1 MDTRKMTHD
10 LRLGY
15 WADLLRKRRESGKTI
30 RLFCRENGIN
40 EKTWYYW
47 QRRLREAAGER
58 MLAQSGDSDPVF
70 PVFAELPMLP
80 ETESAPSSNY
90 AAVRIQLGKAVVEFQ
105 NGVDKGLASSI
116 LRALLKQC

>member
-1 MDTRKMTHD
+1 MTQD

-15 WADLLRKRRESGKTI
+15 WADLLRQRRESGKTI
-30 RLFCRENGIN
+30 RSFCRENGIN

-58 MLAQSGDSDPVF
+58 MLAQSGDSAPDVPM
-70 PVFAELPMLP
+70 FAELPMLP
-80 ETESAPSSNY
+80 EPASASGSTN
-90 AAVRIQLGKAVVEFQ
+90 AAIRIQLGRAVVEFQ
-105 NGVDKGLASSI
+105 NGADKNLAASI